1 MLPAGVMSYEQQLL
15 SYRHQF
21 DLSQDIDLLLS
32 GRDNTDDGEEAERP
46 VSRLQF
52 YVSDESESSS
62 SSPSSP
68 DTVILND
75 HQKDGDIILDELE
88 NLQDSSLPDLAPIT
102 QSPLYY
108 EASVIV
114 SVVDFEDNIEAFNG
128 EHKFPDIYEVLKILN
143 VFQIQIER
151 ENTIIV
157 FYV

>member
-1 MLPAGVMSYEQQLL
+1 MS
-15 SYRHQF
+15 SNYRYCDEF
-21 DLSQDIDLLLS
+21 DLSQDIELLLE
-32 GRDNTDDGEEAERP
+32 RCDDTHDGEEAERP
-46 VSRLQF
+46 VSRMQF
-52 YVSDESESSS
+52 YVSDGRESSS
-62 SSPSSP
+62 SSCPSSP
-68 DTVILND
+68 DTVIFND

-88 NLQDSSLPDLAPIT
+88 NLQDSSLPDLAPIFT
-102 QSPLYY
+102 QSLLYY

-128 EHKFPDIYEVLKILN
+128 EHKFPVIYEVLKILN

>member
-1 MLPAGVMSYEQQLL
+1 MSG
-15 SYRHQF
+15 SYCYDDEF

-32 GRDNTDDGEEAERP
+32 GRDNTDDGEEGERP
-46 VSRLQF
+46 VSRMQF

-62 SSPSSP
+62 SCPSSP
-68 DTVILND
+68 DTVIFND

-88 NLQDSSLPDLAPIT
+88 NLQDSSLPDLAPIFT
-102 QSPLYY
+102 QSLLYY

-128 EHKFPDIYEVLKILN
+128 EHKFPVIYEVLKILN

>member
-1 MLPAGVMSYEQQLL
+1 MSS
-15 SYRHQF
+15 SYYDEF

-32 GRDNTDDGEEAERP
+32 ARDNTLDGEEEEPERP
-46 VSRLQF
+46 LSRMQF
-52 YVSDESESSS
+52 YVSQERESSSSS

-68 DTVILND
+68 DTVIFND
-75 HQKDGDIILDELE
+75 PQKDGDIILDELE
-88 NLQDSSLPDLAPIT
+88 NLQDSSLPDLAPIR

-114 SVVDFEDNIEAFNG
+114 SVVDFEDNIDAFN
-128 EHKFPDIYEVLKILN
+128 ENHKFPDIYEVKEILN

-151 ENTIIV
+151 GNRIIV

>member
-1 MLPAGVMSYEQQLL
+1 MSR
-15 SYRHQF
+15 SYYDEF

-32 GRDNTDDGEEAERP
+32 NRDNTLDGEQEEPERP
-46 VSRLQF
+46 LSRMQF
-52 YVSDESESSS
+52 YVSQERESSSS

-68 DTVILND
+68 DTVIFND
-75 HQKDGDIILDELE
+75 PQKDGDIILDELE

-102 QSPLYY
+102 QSLLYY